1 MKLVEFLKT
10 VDKDEYIYLGA
21 MSAFLWIGLPDEII
35 EKLPRLD
42 EDHTERHREGI
53 KRTAWKIKDIEKQ
66 ILTVE
71 TEIGDEAHR
80 KRVLKRLNLEL
91 AQACRREKALAEYIE
106 KRVPFGEREVRD
118 VYRRR
123 IVEPFGTVV
132 IIKGREFGDYWS
144 LDEVQS
150 GEGVRESA
158 E

>member
-21 MSAFLWIGLPDEII
+21 ASAFLWIGLPDEII
-35 EKLPRLD
+35 EKLPQLD
-42 EDHTERHREGI
+42 EDYTERHRDGL
-53 KRTAWKIKDIEKQ
+53 KRNAWKIKDIERQ
-66 ILTVE
+66 IYEAEECGE
-71 TEIGDEAHR
+71 TR
-80 KRVLKRLNLEL
+80 VVKRMNLEL
-91 AQACRREKALAEYIE
+91 DRLYRRKKALNEYIE